1 MFVLQSLGCSRSWT
15 SCSSDPEWILVE
27 GQSKALQAFE
37 SKHGHLQLRG
47 SSRSSMEEPYVPEIG
62 DRLIGKLGQEE
73 QVFPF
78 HWFLKALNPRFSHI
92 DSPSRI
98 GSASDNEPMRKL
110 SLLLWANRP
119 TELGWASMS
128 QNLSLA
134 KNPII
139 DRIEADPI
147 HWQMKN
153 LPFSHSEK
161 PRKEEESLR
170 QELGKQARRRG

>member
-1 MFVLQSLGCSRSWT
+1 MIESSTVLNSEK
-15 SCSSDPEWILVE
+15 D
-27 GQSKALQAFE
+27 
-37 SKHGHLQLRG
+37 
-47 SSRSSMEEPYVPEIG
+47 
-62 DRLIGKLGQEE
+62 
-73 QVFPF
+73 
-78 HWFLKALNPRFSHI
+78 FLKFDQIDRSFLNI
-92 DSPSRI
+92 L
-98 GSASDNEPMRKL
+98 GG
-110 SLLLWANRP
+110 P

-153 LPFSHSEK
+153 IPFSHSEK

>member
-1 MFVLQSLGCSRSWT
+1 MFVLQYLGCSRSWT
-15 SCSSDPEWILVE
+15 SCSSDPECILVE

-62 DRLIGKLGQEE
+62 DWLIGKLGQE
-73 QVFPF
+73 
-78 HWFLKALNPRFSHI
+78 
-92 DSPSRI
+92 
-98 GSASDNEPMRKL
+98 
-110 SLLLWANRP
+110 WANRP

-139 DRIEADPI
+139 DRIEADPMN
-147 HWQMKN
+147 WQMKN
-153 LPFSHSEK
+153 IPFSHSEK

>member
-27 GQSKALQAFE
+27 GQSKALQ
-37 SKHGHLQLRG
+37 
-47 SSRSSMEEPYVPEIG
+47 
-62 DRLIGKLGQEE
+62 
-73 QVFPF
+73 
-78 HWFLKALNPRFSHI
+78 
-92 DSPSRI
+92 
-98 GSASDNEPMRKL
+98 
-110 SLLLWANRP
+110 WANRP